1 MLFIFQLISI
11 TAAIAGFLYVASL
24 DTYYLEKP
32 LRSLFKRLGFGYMV
46 YHSCSQKYFYSVRK
60 KSAMEWMQAGLSDT
74 ILFSNTSKE
83 VLCIKFGK

>member
-11 TAAIAGFLYVASL
+11 TAAIAAFLYIASL
-24 DTYYLEKP
+24 DTFYYEKA
-32 LRSLFKRLGFGYMV
+32 LRALFKRLGFGYIV
-46 YHSCSQKYFYSVRK
+46 YHSCSQKYFYSIRK

-74 ILFSNTSKE
+74 ILFSNASKE